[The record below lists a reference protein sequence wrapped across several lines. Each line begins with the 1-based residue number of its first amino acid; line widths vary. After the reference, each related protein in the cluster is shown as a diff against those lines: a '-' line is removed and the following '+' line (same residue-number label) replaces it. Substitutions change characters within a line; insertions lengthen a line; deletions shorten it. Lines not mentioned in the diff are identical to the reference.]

1 MWRSS
6 ALGYNEALNIQ
17 PGREMNS
24 EKNIAEGWASAIGAE
39 ELAGK
44 KGLKIK
50 MGFDPTAPDLHLGH
64 AVGLLALR
72 RLQDQGH
79 SVALIVGD
87 FTAAIGDPTGRNDM
101 RPQLGAEQIA
111 ANAKTYADQAL
122 RILDAEKT
130 EILFNSAWLEKLGAA
145 GMIALG
151 AKATVAQMLARED
164 FGKRFAEQAPIGLHE
179 LIYPL
184 LQARDSVEICPDAE
198 VGGSD
203 QRFNLLMGRE
213 LMREAGQK
221 PQACFMVGLLVG
233 LDGKRKMSK
242 SLGNHIGLSEP
253 AEDIFAKTMSISDQA
268 MEQWRET
275 LGADGVVVEGNPME
289 SKKLLASWIVERL
302 AGVGQ
307 GLSARASWEAS
318 RQNGDWSQAPEMSQD
333 VGAEGEPW
341 ASLLRDWGWEA
352 SAGKARERIAQGAL
366 KINGEKML
374 DPKARLMPG
383 FEGLVRYGAKKAAR
397 LTSREHQAGVGERAA
412 PRP

>member
-1 MWRSS
+1 M
-6 ALGYNEALNIQ
+6 
-17 PGREMNS
+17 S
-24 EKNIAEGWASAIGAE
+24 EKNIAHGWVDAVGAE
-39 ELAGK
+39 SLAGK
-44 KGLKIK
+44 DGLRIK

-72 RLQDQGH
+72 RLQDMGH
-79 SVALIVGD
+79 TAALIVGD

-101 RPQLGAEQIA
+101 RPQLAAEQIA

-122 RILDAEKT
+122 RILDPAKT

-145 GMIALG
+145 GMVALG

-198 VGGSD
+198 LGGSD

-221 PQACFMVGLLVG
+221 PQACLMVGLLVG

-253 AEDIFAKTMSISDQA
+253 ADDIFAKAMSISDAA
-268 MEQWRET
+268 MEQWRLT
-275 LGADGVVVEGNPME
+275 LGAEGVVCEGDPME
-289 SKKLLASWIVERL
+289 SKKRLGAWIVDRL
-302 AGVGQ
+302 AGA
-307 GLSARASWEAS
+307 GLGAAARASWEAS
-318 RQNGDWSQAPEMSQD
+318 RQKGDWSQAPEMSHE
-333 VGAEGEPW
+333 GAADGEHW
-341 ASLLRDWGWEA
+341 ASMLRDWGWEA

-374 DPKARLMPG
+374 DPTAKAAPG

-397 LTSREHQAGVGERAA
+397 LKIVASAAEEPAPAKQPRA
-412 PRP
+412 